1 MSNKDSPC
9 IIFGGS
15 SGIGLSIANFLISKE
30 IKVISVSRNHSKLKS
45 NNLLTNIK
53 LDLFGD
59 SEEIINCFER
69 NKNKFINPYAI
80 IYSVANPCNFKSL
93 IEIPDKAF
101 IDSFKISTLGLH
113 IYLSWLISSFKN
125 IKQKNKLN
133 VIVISSQSANKR
145 SPYSSAEYSVSKA
158 AQLSI
163 SRYYSFYLQEK
174 NLGRLNILT
183 PGLVNTPLS
192 KNVLGESFLE
202 KNNYLKT
209 SDLHSTIDFLLNDTN
224 ISGSEISVSGGFDT
238 TF

>member
-1 MSNKDSPC
+1 MSKNNSPC

-30 IKVISVSRNHSKLKS
+30 INVLSISRNQPKQKS
-45 NNLLTNIK
+45 NHFLNHIK

-59 SEEIINCFER
+59 SKEIINCFER
-69 NKNKFINPYAI
+69 NKKKLIDPYAI

-93 IEIPDKAF
+93 IEIPSRDF

-113 IYLSWLISSFKN
+113 IYLSWLIATFEE

-133 VIVISSQSANKR
+133 VIVISSQSANRR
-145 SPYSSAEYSVSKA
+145 SPYSSADYSVSKA

-174 NLGRLNILT
+174 KLGRLNIIT

-209 SDLHSTIDFLLNDTN
+209 CDLHSTIEFLLKDTN